1 MVAVAFLWETMLNPQ
16 YGIVN
21 TWLSEPIAFLSQA
34 KGEILG
40 VQVPVALLTV
50 IAFEAW
56 RYFPFAFLFI
66 LARLQALPAELD
78 EAAVVDG
85 ATPTQRFRYVIMPQ
99 LWRIIALLSVL
110 RFVFTFTKFDDV
122 YLLTGGGAGTE
133 VVSVRVYN
141 FLTSRD
147 DIGASAAQAIVL
159 AVFLVVL
166 LAIYL
171 RFFAG
176 VNVSRDRFERGLLKV
191 LKPLVVA
198 FLFLITAFP
207 FCYMVMLSVRDIQ
220 ELILDPGSLWPRSLT
235 LDTYVDV
242 LTRQGFL
249 TFLKNSTIVAVASV
263 AVTLLISIPGAYA
276 VARLRFFGRRQVHF
290 LFLAVYLFPAIVL
303 AIPLFVLFTMIGLR
317 GSLIGLILV
326 YIAQTVPVTV
336 YMLRNYFETVPQ
348 SVEEAAAID
357 GCTRLSTIWRVV
369 LPLSKPALMA
379 TGLYAF
385 MIAWNEFLFALLFL
399 VERRENWTVSL
410 GLSQLA
416 GSIEIPTTV
425 LMAGSVV
432 LTLPIVIVFFAG
444 ERLLTAGLTAGAEK
458 G

>member
-1 MVAVAFLWETMLNPQ
+1 MT
-16 YGIVN
+16 
-21 TWLSEPIAFLSQA
+21 
-34 KGEILG
+34 
-40 VQVPVALLTV
+40 
-50 IAFEAW
+50 
-56 RYFPFAFLFI
+56 
-66 LARLQALPAELD
+66 
-78 EAAVVDG
+78 
-85 ATPTQRFRYVIMPQ
+85 
-99 LWRIIALLSVL
+99 
-110 RFVFTFTKFDDV
+110 
-122 YLLTGGGAGTE
+122 
-133 VVSVRVYN
+133 
-141 FLTSRD
+141 
-147 DIGASAAQAIVL
+147 
-159 AVFLVVL
+159 
-166 LAIYL
+166 
-171 RFFAG
+171 
-176 VNVSRDRFERGLLKV
+176 RDRFERGLLKV
-191 LKPLVVA
+191 LKPLVIA

-207 FCYMVMLSVRDIQ
+207 FFYMVMLSVRDIQ
-220 ELILDPGSLWPRSLT
+220 ELILDPGSLWPRAFT
-235 LDTYVDV
+235 LDTYADV

-249 TFLKNSTIVAVASV
+249 TFLRNSAIVAVASV

-399 VERRENWTVSL
+399 VDRRESWTVSL

-432 LTLPIVIVFFAG
+432 LTLPIVIVFFAS
-444 ERLLTAGLTAGAEK
+444 ERLLTEGLTAGAEK

>member
-1 MVAVAFLWETMLNPQ
+1 VT
-16 YGIVN
+16 
-21 TWLSEPIAFLSQA
+21 
-34 KGEILG
+34 
-40 VQVPVALLTV
+40 
-50 IAFEAW
+50 
-56 RYFPFAFLFI
+56 
-66 LARLQALPAELD
+66 
-78 EAAVVDG
+78 
-85 ATPTQRFRYVIMPQ
+85 
-99 LWRIIALLSVL
+99 
-110 RFVFTFTKFDDV
+110 
-122 YLLTGGGAGTE
+122 
-133 VVSVRVYN
+133 
-141 FLTSRD
+141 
-147 DIGASAAQAIVL
+147 
-159 AVFLVVL
+159 
-166 LAIYL
+166 
-171 RFFAG
+171 
-176 VNVSRDRFERGLLKV
+176 RDRFERALFRALR
-191 LKPLVVA
+191 PLVIA

-207 FCYMVMLSVRDIQ
+207 LYYMVMLSFRDIQ
-220 ELILDPGSLWPRSLT
+220 ELILEPGSLWPRNFT
-235 LDTYVDV
+235 LDTYTDV
-242 LTRQGFL
+242 LGRQGFL
-249 TFLKNSTIVAVASV
+249 IFMRNSAIVAVVSV

-303 AIPLFVLFTMIGLR
+303 AIPLFVLFTMLGLR
-317 GSLIGLILV
+317 GSLTGLILV

-357 GCTRLSTIWRVV
+357 GCSRLSTIWRVV

-399 VERRENWTVSL
+399 VEKRDSWTVSL

-444 ERLLTAGLTAGAEK
+444 ERLLTEGLTAGAEK

>member
-1 MVAVAFLWETMLNPQ
+1 MSRDRIERRLLLVLKPMV
-16 YGIVN
+16 
-21 TWLSEPIAFLSQA
+21 
-34 KGEILG
+34 
-40 VQVPVALLTV
+40 
-50 IAFEAW
+50 
-56 RYFPFAFLFI
+56 
-66 LARLQALPAELD
+66 
-78 EAAVVDG
+78 
-85 ATPTQRFRYVIMPQ
+85 
-99 LWRIIALLSVL
+99 IALL
-110 RFVFTFTKFDDV
+110 
-122 YLLTGGGAGTE
+122 
-133 VVSVRVYN
+133 
-141 FLTSRD
+141 
-147 DIGASAAQAIVL
+147 
-159 AVFLVVL
+159 FLV
-166 LAIYL
+166 
-171 RFFAG
+171 
-176 VNVSRDRFERGLLKV
+176 
-191 LKPLVVA
+191 
-198 FLFLITAFP
+198 TAFP
-207 FCYMVMLSVRDIQ
+207 FFYMVMLSVRDIQ
-220 ELILDPGSLWPRSLT
+220 ELILEPGSLWPSAFT
-235 LDTYVDV
+235 FDTYVDV

-249 TFLKNSTIVAVASV
+249 TFIRNSAIIAVASV

-303 AIPLFVLFTMIGLR
+303 AIPLFVLFTMLGLR

-399 VERRENWTVSL
+399 VERRESWTVSL

-432 LTLPIVIVFFAG
+432 LTLPIVIIFFAG
-444 ERLLTAGLTAGAEK
+444 ERLLTEGLTAGAEK